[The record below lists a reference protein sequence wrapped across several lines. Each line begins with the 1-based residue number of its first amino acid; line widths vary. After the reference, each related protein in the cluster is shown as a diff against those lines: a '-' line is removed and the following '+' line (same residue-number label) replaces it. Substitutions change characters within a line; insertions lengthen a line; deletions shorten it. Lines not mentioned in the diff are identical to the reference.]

1 MVLREPFIHKLN
13 PIKMKNLDKTDL
25 VYLVGGIAIAYL
37 LFFKKKGS
45 EIKVTAEPITGTPTS
60 NTGESTNPYDALSD
74 ASLFSSSML
83 PRMMPVT
90 PSTGSASSVTQT
102 RPSTQPV
109 SRPATPVRT
118 QTD

>member
-13 PIKMKNLDKTDL
+13 PIKMKYLDKTDL
-25 VYLVGGIAIAYL
+25 VYLVGGIAIVYL

-45 EIKVTAEPITGTPTS
+45 EIKVTAEPTTGTPST
-60 NTGESTNPYDALSD
+60 NVGESTNPYDKMSD

-90 PSTGSASSVTQT
+90 PSTGSVSSVMRTT
-102 RPSTQPV
+102 PSTQPV
-109 SRPATPVRT
+109 SRPATSVRT